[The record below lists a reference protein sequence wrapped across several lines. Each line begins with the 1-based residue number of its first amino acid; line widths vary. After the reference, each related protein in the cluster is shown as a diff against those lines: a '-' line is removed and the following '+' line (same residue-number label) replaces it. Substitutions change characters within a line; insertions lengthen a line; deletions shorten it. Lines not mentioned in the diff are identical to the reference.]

1 MGDEAQLD
9 RKRLH
14 ITPFSSTLLD
24 RFIPPSIRPLAS
36 GISFHT
42 VETFPERAFGYVEL
56 PVMEAEKLKK
66 RLNGMTLKGA
76 KVRIEDAKP
85 EKKRK
90 AEADAETEEERKV
103 RKKSKRELKKREEG
117 VLVGHEMEEGRRVK
131 RGWTDDGSEKKKDKK
146 SKKVKSTDESSNG
159 KKLRFKTVVPPN
171 QTPVDGKAKVNTDD
185 KKDRKEKEKRGK
197 KTTVVQEFGKAQKP
211 VITGGIS
218 ANSKAARFEEG
229 QGWVDEEGNVVEAPA
244 KSTRPKRERRVD
256 NVSAAAPS
264 PNPVKTAVN
273 VNTAESDS
281 DEEVSSV
288 VSSDTSSDADV
299 DSDSEDDTPE
309 PNKAPPTIYTQVV
322 TTPDDETLIDA
333 PAEVHPLEALFK
345 RPAPKPESAT
355 KPKPS
360 PIDTSFSFFTSGPA
374 AEVAEDER
382 DGEARPP
389 QTPHTKEDLEWRSVR
404 SAAPTPDTAAIGKR
418 FDFPLAKDEDDEL
431 EDVDEGDEDVGEVG
445 QQEDVHMGDSTV
457 DAAGIA
463 VDGERQES
471 DFRKWFYDNRG
482 DLNRGWKKRRRD
494 ERKQKR
500 QRENKRL
507 GRRVA

>member
-1 MGDEAQLD
+1 MGDDTQPD

-14 ITPFSSTLLD
+14 ITPFSSTLHD
-24 RFIPPSIRPLAS
+24 RFIPPSLQPLVS
-36 GISFHT
+36 NISFHT

-56 PVMEAEKLKK
+56 PVMEADKLKK
-66 RLNGMTLKGA
+66 KLNGMTLKGA

-90 AEADAETEEERKV
+90 AEAEAETEEERKV

-146 SKKVKSTDESSNG
+146 SKKVKTTDESSNG
-159 KKLRFKTVVPPN
+159 KKMRFKTVVPPN
-171 QTPVDGKAKVNTDD
+171 QAPVDGKAKVKTDE
-185 KKDRKEKEKRGK
+185 KKDRKEKEKKGK

-218 ANSKAARFEEG
+218 VNAKAARFEEG

-244 KSTRPKRERRVD
+244 KSTRPKRERRTD
-256 NVSAAAPS
+256 TAAAAAPLPS
-264 PNPVKTAVN
+264 PVKTAV

-288 VSSDTSSDADV
+288 VSSDTSSEADA

-309 PNKAPPTIYTQVV
+309 PSKAPPTINTQVV
-322 TTPDDETLIDA
+322 TTPDDERLVDA

-374 AEVAEDER
+374 AEEAEEER
-382 DGEARPP
+382 DGETRPP
-389 QTPHTKEDLEWRSVR
+389 QTPHTREDLEWRSVR

-418 FDFPLAKDEDDEL
+418 FDFPLALDEDDEL
-431 EDVDEGDEDVGEVG
+431 EDVEERDEDVEEVG
-445 QQEDVHMGDSTV
+445 QQEDLNMGDSTIVPVGTTV
-457 DAAGIA
+457 D
-463 VDGERQES
+463 DERQES
-471 DFRKWFYDNRG
+471 EFRKWFYDNRG

>member
-1 MGDEAQLD
+1 MGDDTQSD

-24 RFIPPSIRPLAS
+24 RFIPQSLQPLAS
-36 GISFHT
+36 NVSFHT

-66 RLNGMTLKGA
+66 KLNGMTLKGA

-90 AEADAETEEERKV
+90 AEAEAETEEERKV

-117 VLVGHEMEEGRRVK
+117 VLVGHEMEESRRVK

-159 KKLRFKTVVPPN
+159 KKMRFKTVVPPN
-171 QTPVDGKAKVNTDD
+171 QAPVDGKAKVKTDD
-185 KKDRKEKEKRGK
+185 KKDRKEKEKKGK

-218 ANSKAARFEEG
+218 ANAKAARFEEG

-244 KSTRPKRERRVD
+244 KSTRPKRERRAD
-256 NVSAAAPS
+256 TITLPAPS
-264 PNPVKTAVN
+264 PSPVKTAV

-288 VSSDTSSDADV
+288 VSSDTSSEADV

-309 PNKAPPTIYTQVV
+309 PSKAPPTINTQVV
-322 TTPDDETLIDA
+322 TTPDDERLIDA

-345 RPAPKPESAT
+345 RPAHKPESAT

-374 AEVAEDER
+374 AEEAEDER
-382 DGEARPP
+382 D
-389 QTPHTKEDLEWRSVR
+389 
-404 SAAPTPDTAAIGKR
+404 
-418 FDFPLAKDEDDEL
+418 
-431 EDVDEGDEDVGEVG
+431 
-445 QQEDVHMGDSTV
+445 
-457 DAAGIA
+457 
-463 VDGERQES
+463 
-471 DFRKWFYDNRG
+471 
-482 DLNRGWKKRRRD
+482 
-494 ERKQKR
+494 
-500 QRENKRL
+500 
-507 GRRVA
+507 